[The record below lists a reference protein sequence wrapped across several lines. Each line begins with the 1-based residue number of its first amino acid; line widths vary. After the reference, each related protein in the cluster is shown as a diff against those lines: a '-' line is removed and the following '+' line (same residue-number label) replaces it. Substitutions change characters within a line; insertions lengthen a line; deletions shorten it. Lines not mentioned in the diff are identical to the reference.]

1 MTVRWGFIGAGFVAS
16 RAMAP
21 AVHAANGARLQAV
34 ASRDAKR
41 SSELEPLVV
50 HESYRTLIDDPN
62 VDAVYISLTN
72 VQHKEW
78 VVAAL
83 EAGKHV
89 LCEKPLALDA
99 DEVRAMQAVAEQKQR
114 LLVEAVWTRWQPRM
128 KRMAEVVRRGDIGE
142 PLAVSSAFTFRG
154 DLAGNYRS
162 RPEMGGGA
170 LLDVGCYQAHLW
182 LMLLGESVDFSI
194 DNVATITGPTGIDL
208 TTSAEVT
215 LNQSVRADAVCSFD
229 MEPEQRIAVTGSS
242 SSMRT
247 GEGEAF
253 TLWKQDAT
261 LIVGDT
267 VEHFAPDDAFA
278 LMVEDVSAAILGE
291 SAAVFPAASSLRV
304 ADILDSIRA
313 ITSHA
318 RRREDNGAK
327 EN

>member
-1 MTVRWGFIGAGFVAS
+1 MTVRWGFIGAGYVAS

-21 AVHAANGARLQAV
+21 AVHAARGASLQAI
-34 ASRDAKR
+34 ASRDSDR
-41 SSELEPLVV
+41 SSQLEPVVV
-50 HESYRTLIDDPN
+50 HDSYRTLIDDPD

-99 DEVRAMQAVAEQKQR
+99 NEVRTMQAAAARHQR

-128 KRMAEVVRRGDIGE
+128 KRMAEVVRCGDLGDLLSI
-142 PLAVSSAFTFRG
+142 STAFTFQG
-154 DLAGNYRS
+154 ELTDNYRS
-162 RPEMGGGA
+162 QPEMGGGA

-182 LMLLGESVDFSI
+182 LMLMGESVEFSV
-194 DNVATITGPTGIDL
+194 DNVVSVTGPTGVDL
-208 TTSAEVT
+208 TTSAQVA
-215 LNQSVRADAVCSFD
+215 LNHSVRADALCSFD
-229 MEPEQRIAVTGSS
+229 MASQQRIAVTGAA

-253 TLWKQDAT
+253 TLWKHDAT
-261 LIVGDT
+261 LVIGDT
-267 VEHFAPDDAFA
+267 VERFPPDDAFA

-291 SAAVFPAASSLRV
+291 RATVFPEASSLRV
-304 ADILDSIRA
+304 AEILDSIRA
-313 ITSHA
+313 VASPSIGRH
-318 RRREDNGAK
+318 DNGT
-327 EN
+327 NGN